1 MTAPTRRPQGVRQR
15 YIVRVTLAYAVF
27 ALAWIFLSDRLLG
40 LFGDLESV
48 AWVSTAKGVFFVLVS
63 ALAFHAALQAVPADP
78 IDAGQADL
86 VAAREPARLPRWL
99 AYGVALALVGAML
112 MLRLAL
118 DNVVGNQPMLVLFT
132 LPIAVAALVGGLGPG
147 LLATVAAALLTNYYV
162 LEPTGSLRIPDG
174 VDLFQ
179 WSLLISNGLL
189 VSVLSG
195 VLHRLRAR
203 DRAHLHHT
211 AAANEALRRS
221 EARVQQLFDDAPQA
235 MGLISDDGSVLA
247 LNRRFLAL
255 FGYQPGELTSL
266 AQWWPQAYPDPAYRD
281 EVSAAWVDKVGRAR
295 VTGTPVETSE
305 YRVTCRDGRE
315 RNIQFDGTVLGGSVL
330 VTLTDVTER
339 REIEERLRLWAESF
353 DRAQFGLAIG
363 DARSNR
369 FVAVNP
375 AFARDR
381 GWRPED
387 LVGESV
393 ATVFPPE
400 LLPQVLV
407 QLRELDQ
414 QGHGVLESEHVTR
427 DGRRFP
433 VLLDFTVLRDERGEP
448 TRRVV
453 YALDLSERRHAEQ
466 ALAMAQAQALEQQ
479 TRARIAALNQMQ
491 DANLARNRAESAL
504 RALRESEGRLALFVE
519 HAPAALAM
527 FDREMHYVAVSR
539 RWLDDYSLGAQ
550 NLVGRSHYEVFP
562 ELTEEVREVHRR
574 ALAGEVV
581 SKTEDRFV
589 RSNGTVHWLRWEVHP
604 WRFDD
609 GQIGGIVLFTEDVSA
624 RKAAEEGLQ
633 RLNATLEAR
642 VAERTAQLEAL
653 NQSLESFVYSVSH
666 DLKAPLRGV
675 EGYSRFLQ
683 EDHAQ
688 RLDEEGQLFV
698 ANIRSGVARMGELID
713 DLLTY
718 SRMERRKLH
727 SDVLDLGALLRRLLA
742 EREAE
747 LAARNVQVELDLP
760 AALSVQG
767 DADGLALALRNL
779 LENAIKFSARAAAP
793 RIAITASVAQGQV
806 TLTVRDNG
814 IGFDMKYHD
823 RIFEIFQRLHR
834 LEDYPGTGIGLALVK
849 KAIERMGG
857 RVWAESAP
865 GQGATFHLQVPAEA
879 SAPT

>member
-48 AWVSTAKGVFFVLVS
+48 AWVSTVKGVFFVLVS

-78 IDAGQADL
+78 GGSDQPAQAQAA
-86 VAAREPARLPRWL
+86 VASEPARPSLWL
-99 AYGVALALVGAML
+99 SCAIALALVGAML
-112 MLRLAL
+112 LVRLVLR
-118 DNVVGNQPMLVLFT
+118 DVVGDRLMLVLFT
-132 LPIAVAALVGGLGPG
+132 LPITVAALVGGFAPG
-147 LLATVAAALLTNYYV
+147 LFATVAAALLTSFFV
-162 LEPTGSLRIPDG
+162 IDPVGSLWIG
-174 VDLFQ
+174 TGTDLFQ
-179 WSLLISNGLL
+179 WGLLIGNGLL

-235 MGLISDDGSVLA
+235 MGLISDDGTVLA

-266 AQWWPQAYPDPAYRD
+266 AQWWPQAYPDPVYRA
-281 EVSAAWVDKVGRAR
+281 EVSAAWMERVGRAR
-295 VTGTPVETSE
+295 VTGAPVETSE

-315 RNIQFDGTVLGGSVL
+315 RNIQFDGTVLDGSVL
-330 VTLTDVTER
+330 TTLTDVTER
-339 REIEERLRLWAESF
+339 R
-353 DRAQFGLAIG
+353 
-363 DARSNR
+363 
-369 FVAVNP
+369 
-375 AFARDR
+375 
-381 GWRPED
+381 
-387 LVGESV
+387 
-393 ATVFPPE
+393 
-400 LLPQVLV
+400 
-407 QLRELDQ
+407 
-414 QGHGVLESEHVTR
+414 
-427 DGRRFP
+427 
-433 VLLDFTVLRDERGEP
+433 
-448 TRRVV
+448 
-453 YALDLSERRHAEQ
+453 HAER
-466 ALAMAQAQALEQQ
+466 ALAQAQAQALELQN
-479 TRARIAALNQMQ
+479 RARIAALNQMQ
-491 DANLARNRAESAL
+491 DATLAREQAESAL

-527 FDREMHYVAVSR
+527 FDLEMRYVAVSR
-539 RWLDDYSLGAQ
+539 RWLEGFGLGGQ
-550 NLVGRSHYEVFP
+550 NLIGRNHYEVFP
-562 ELTEEVREVHRR
+562 EIREEWRAVHRR
-574 ALAGEVV
+574 AQAGEVLRRD
-581 SKTEDRFV
+581 EDRFE
-589 RSNGTVHWLRWEVHP
+589 RADGTVRWVRWEVRP
-604 WRFDD
+604 WRSVD
-609 GQIGGIVLFTEDVSA
+609 GQIGGIVVFTEDISA
-624 RKAAEEGLQ
+624 HKAAEEALQ

-642 VAERTAQLEAL
+642 VAERTAQLETL

-688 RLDEEGQLFV
+688 RLGEEGQLFV

-742 EREAE
+742 EREAA

-779 LENAIKFSARAAAP
+779 LENAVKFSARAAAP

-849 KAIERMGG
+849 KALERMGG

-879 SAPT
+879 PATT